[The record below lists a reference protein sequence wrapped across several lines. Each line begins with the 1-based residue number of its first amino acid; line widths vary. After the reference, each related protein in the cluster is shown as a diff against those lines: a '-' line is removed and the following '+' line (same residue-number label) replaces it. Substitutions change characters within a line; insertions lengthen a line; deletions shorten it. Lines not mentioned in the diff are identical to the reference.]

1 MPIPFYVNL
10 CYFLHCLFLTM
21 WIFVPFFSVSFF
33 LCETLF
39 LSSVSLPFY
48 VNLCSFLQWLFLSMW
63 TFVPFFS
70 LSSFLSKYS
79 FFSAVPIPF
88 YVNLCSFLQ
97 CLACQLQTYRKLHIR
112 IVSTPLIRA
121 GLYFIVSSDNGTMQH
136 FVGLKTVSDCR
147 KSCGVCPALLTV
159 S

>member
-1 MPIPFYVNL
+1 MNNCSF
-10 CYFLHCLFLTM
+10 FQCLFLFM
-21 WIFVPFFSVSFF
+21 WTFVTFFIVSSL
-33 LCETLF
+33 LCESLF
-39 LSSVSLPFY
+39 LSLVSLSFY
-48 VNLCSFLQWLFLSMW
+48 VKLCSFLQCLFLSMW

-70 LSSFLSKYS
+70 LSSFLCKYS